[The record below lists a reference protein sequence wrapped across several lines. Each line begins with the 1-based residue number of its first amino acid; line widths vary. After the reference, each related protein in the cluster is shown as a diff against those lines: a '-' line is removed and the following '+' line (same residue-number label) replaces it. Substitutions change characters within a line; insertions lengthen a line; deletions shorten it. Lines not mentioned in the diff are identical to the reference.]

1 MMSDRKAELERK
13 KAKLQAIREEKERR
27 RREKE
32 QKDVRLYMIV
42 EEATVRAAG
51 ADKDHRKEIDAML
64 SSLGMAP
71 VSDVLSSLS
80 SMNSLTPEQSANATP
95 DASLQPSSI
104 NSTQSTGRRK
114 PRELT
119 IVSVANT
126 NIPPKEPVVY
136 SKQTQT
142 VQTTHTSHDA
152 FSKNV
157 SKIPHRSCALFNLTD
172 LAALL
177 NAHSL
182 VFATQ
187 LVKSTH
193 IGHKDCPN
201 LLPNTRSTPP
211 VQQQHQ
217 LTLAP
222 QATLRLTGG
231 VPGKTFHLIVAVTYI
246 PISLV
251 SQDIICELF
260 DFETLIGLSVESY
273 DFSWF
278 SVSLG
283 SDLGLAS
290 LSSLFT
296 MINYMR
302 KTIGQ
307 QISLVKDMSFLSLF
321 TTVLTFDD
329 SQAEDE
335 ENSLPHLDSFQS
347 KLPPGILPHGLPQV
361 KEVQPAVTQVEQE
374 KEKEKPKK
382 EVREFSEEEKQMII
396 LSEDFQRFLDR
407 TSRIVE
413 RALGESID
421 IYTDYTGTMDGEDGL
436 DEKSHQQLWLNRS
449 FFCER
454 WSRNRCV
461 TSMDWSPQFPELLAA
476 SYNNNDDTPNDPD
489 GVCLVWNTKFKK
501 ATPEFIFHCQS
512 PVMSTTFAKF
522 HPNLILG
529 GTYSGQIVLW
539 DNRVQKRTPV
549 QRTPLSA
556 SAHTHPVYCLTVVG
570 TQNAHNLI
578 SISTD
583 GKLCSWSLDML
594 SQPQETLI
602 LYLKQSKT
610 IAATCLAFPHGD
622 VNNFVVGSE
631 DGTVYGDCRHGTK
644 AGVVEMFEG
653 HQGPVTGISTH
664 AVQGGID
671 FSHLFLTSS
680 IDWTIKLWSLKEM
693 KPLYSF
699 EHNGDYVYDVAWSP
713 THPALFAA
721 VDDSGRL
728 DLWNLNQ
735 DTEVP
740 AASVIVDGNPALNR
754 VSWTPSGLHVTVGD
768 DTGKIWVYDVAE
780 HLAYPRSDEWNKFLY
795 TQQDLKNNKA
805 DEELDRLNLS
815 SGPSSLTS
823 LTSISSCPL
832 R

>member
-32 QKDVRLYMIV
+32 QKDV

-51 ADKDHRKEIDAML
+51 ADKDHRKELDAML
-64 SSLGMAP
+64 SSLGVAP

-104 NSTQSTGRRK
+104 NSAQSAGRK
-114 PRELT
+114 KNRELT
-119 IVSVANT
+119 IVSVAHT
-126 NIPPKEPVVY
+126 NIPPVEPVVY

-142 VQTTHTSHDA
+142 IQTTHTSHDA
-152 FSKNV
+152 
-157 SKIPHRSCALFNLTD
+157 HA
-172 LAALL
+172 
-177 NAHSL
+177 
-182 VFATQ
+182 
-187 LVKSTH
+187 
-193 IGHKDCPN
+193 
-201 LLPNTRSTPP
+201 
-211 VQQQHQ
+211 
-217 LTLAP
+217 
-222 QATLRLTGG
+222 
-231 VPGKTFHLIVAVTYI
+231 
-246 PISLV
+246 
-251 SQDIICELF
+251 F
-260 DFETLIGLSVESY
+260 DY
-273 DFSWF
+273 
-278 SVSLG
+278 
-283 SDLGLAS
+283 
-290 LSSLFT
+290 
-296 MINYMR
+296 Y
-302 KTIGQ
+302 
-307 QISLVKDMSFLSLF
+307 
-321 TTVLTFDD
+321 VLTFDD
-329 SQAEDE
+329 GQAEDE
-335 ENSLPHLDSFQS
+335 ENSLPHMDGFQS

-374 KEKEKPKK
+374 KEKEKPK
-382 EVREFSEEEKQMII
+382 EVRELSEEEKQMII

-413 RALGESID
+413 RALGESVD
-421 IYTDYTGTMDGEDGL
+421 IYTDYTGTVDGEDGM
-436 DEKSHQQLWLNRS
+436 DEKSHQRLWLNRS
-449 FFCER
+449 FFCDR

-461 TSMDWSPQFPELLAA
+461 TSMDWSSQFPELLVA

-501 ATPEFIFHCQS
+501 TTPEFIFHCQS
-512 PVMSTTFAKF
+512 PVMSTTFARF

-539 DNRVQKRTPV
+539 DNRVQKRSPI

-556 SAHTHPVYCLTVVG
+556 SAHTHPVYCLNIVG
-570 TQNAHNLI
+570 AQNAHNLI

-583 GKLCSWSLDML
+583 GKVCSWSLEML
-594 SQPQETLI
+594 SQPLETLE
-602 LYLKQSKT
+602 LHTKQSKP
-610 IAATCLAFPHGD
+610 IAATCLAFPYGD

-631 DGTVYGDCRHGTK
+631 DATVYSACRHGTK
-644 AGVVEMFEG
+644 AGVLETYEG
-653 HQGPVTGISTH
+653 HQGPVTGISAH
-664 AVQGGID
+664 AVLGGID

-680 IDWTIKLWSLKEM
+680 IDWTIKLWSLKENN
-693 KPLYSF
+693 PLYSF

-740 AASVIVDGNPALNR
+740 TASIVIDGSPALNR

-780 HLAYPRSDEWNKFLY
+780 HLAHPRIDEWNKFLY
-795 TQQDLKNNKA
+795 TQQELKHNKA
-805 DEELDRLNLS
+805 DEELHKLNLRE
-815 SGPSSLTS
+815 PASLTS
-823 LTSISSCPL
+823 THPLT
-832 R
+832 RYG

>member
-32 QKDVRLYMIV
+32 QKDV

-51 ADKDHRKEIDAML
+51 ADKDHRKELDAML
-64 SSLGMAP
+64 SSLGVAP

-104 NSTQSTGRRK
+104 NSAQSSAGRK
-114 PRELT
+114 KNRELT
-119 IVSVANT
+119 IVSVAHT
-126 NIPPKEPVVY
+126 NIPPVEPVVY

-142 VQTTHTSHDA
+142 IQTTHTSHDGYFEADWWRPRKAHA
-152 FSKNV
+152 F
-157 SKIPHRSCALFNLTD
+157 D
-172 LAALL
+172 
-177 NAHSL
+177 
-182 VFATQ
+182 
-187 LVKSTH
+187 
-193 IGHKDCPN
+193 
-201 LLPNTRSTPP
+201 
-211 VQQQHQ
+211 
-217 LTLAP
+217 
-222 QATLRLTGG
+222 
-231 VPGKTFHLIVAVTYI
+231 Y
-246 PISLV
+246 
-251 SQDIICELF
+251 
-260 DFETLIGLSVESY
+260 Y
-273 DFSWF
+273 
-278 SVSLG
+278 
-283 SDLGLAS
+283 
-290 LSSLFT
+290 
-296 MINYMR
+296 
-302 KTIGQ
+302 
-307 QISLVKDMSFLSLF
+307 
-321 TTVLTFDD
+321 VLTFDD
-329 SQAEDE
+329 GQAEDE
-335 ENSLPHLDSFQS
+335 ENSLPHMDGFQS

-374 KEKEKPKK
+374 KEKEKPK
-382 EVREFSEEEKQMII
+382 EVRELSEEEKQMII

-413 RALGESID
+413 RALGESVD
-421 IYTDYTGTMDGEDGL
+421 IYTDYTGTVDGEDGM
-436 DEKSHQQLWLNRS
+436 DEKSHQRLWLNRS
-449 FFCER
+449 FFCDR

-461 TSMDWSPQFPELLAA
+461 TSMDWSSQFPELLVA

-501 ATPEFIFHCQS
+501 TTPEFIFHCQS
-512 PVMSTTFAKF
+512 PVMSTTFARF

-539 DNRVQKRTPV
+539 DNRVQKRSPI

-556 SAHTHPVYCLTVVG
+556 SAHTHPVYCLNIVG
-570 TQNAHNLI
+570 AQNAHNLI

-583 GKLCSWSLDML
+583 GKVCSWSLEML
-594 SQPQETLI
+594 SQPLETLE
-602 LYLKQSKT
+602 LHTKQSKP
-610 IAATCLAFPHGD
+610 IAATCLAFPYGD

-631 DGTVYGDCRHGTK
+631 DATVYSACRHGTK
-644 AGVVEMFEG
+644 AGVLETYEG
-653 HQGPVTGISTH
+653 HQGPVTGISAH
-664 AVQGGID
+664 AVLGGID

-680 IDWTIKLWSLKEM
+680 IDWTIKLWSLKENN
-693 KPLYSF
+693 PLYSF

-740 AASVIVDGNPALNR
+740 TASIVIDGSPALNR

-780 HLAYPRSDEWNKFLY
+780 HLAHPRIDEWNKFLY
-795 TQQDLKNNKA
+795 TQQELKHNKA
-805 DEELDRLNLS
+805 DEELHKLNLRE
-815 SGPSSLTS
+815 PASLTS
-823 LTSISSCPL
+823 THPLT
-832 R
+832 RYG

>member
-32 QKDVRLYMIV
+32 QKDV

-51 ADKDHRKEIDAML
+51 TDKDQRKEIDAML
-64 SSLGMAP
+64 SSLGVAP

-80 SMNSLTPEQSANATP
+80 SMSSLTPEQSANATP

-104 NSTQSTGRRK
+104 NSAQSSAGRRK
-114 PRELT
+114 NRELT
-119 IVSVANT
+119 IVSVAHT

-142 VQTTHTSHDA
+142 IQTTHTSHDGLSTSSSA
-152 FSKNV
+152 YTIYS
-157 SKIPHRSCALFNLTD
+157 SCSTTTPT
-172 LAALL
+172 
-177 NAHSL
+177 HSCS
-182 VFATQ
+182 A
-187 LVKSTH
+187 
-193 IGHKDCPN
+193 G
-201 LLPNTRSTPP
+201 
-211 VQQQHQ
+211 
-217 LTLAP
+217 
-222 QATLRLTGG
+222 
-231 VPGKTFHLIVAVTYI
+231 Y
-246 PISLV
+246 
-251 SQDIICELF
+251 
-260 DFETLIGLSVESY
+260 FETDWWRPRKGGSAPNYLSHAFDY
-273 DFSWF
+273 
-278 SVSLG
+278 
-283 SDLGLAS
+283 
-290 LSSLFT
+290 
-296 MINYMR
+296 Y
-302 KTIGQ
+302 
-307 QISLVKDMSFLSLF
+307 
-321 TTVLTFDD
+321 VLTFDD
-329 SQAEDE
+329 GQAEDE
-335 ENSLPHLDSFQS
+335 ENSLPHMDGFQS

-361 KEVQPAVTQVEQE
+361 KEVQPAMTQVEQE

-382 EVREFSEEEKQMII
+382 EVRELSEEEKQMII

-413 RALGESID
+413 RALGESVD
-421 IYTDYTGTMDGEDGL
+421 IYTDYTGTMDGEDGM
-436 DEKSHQQLWLNRS
+436 DEKSHQRLWLNRS
-449 FFCER
+449 FICER

-489 GVCLVWNTKFKK
+489 GVCLIWNTKFKK
-501 ATPEFIFHCQS
+501 TTPEFIFHCQS
-512 PVMSTTFAKF
+512 PVMSTTFARF

-539 DNRVQKRTPV
+539 DNRVQKRTPI

-556 SAHTHPVYCLTVVG
+556 TAHTHPVYCLSVVG

-594 SQPQETLI
+594 SQPQEALELHT
-602 LYLKQSKT
+602 KQSKA

-622 VNNFVVGSE
+622 VNNFVMGSE
-631 DGTVYGDCRHGTK
+631 DGTVYSACRHGSR
-644 AGVVEMFEG
+644 AGLTETYEG
-653 HQGPVTGISTH
+653 HQGPVTGISAH

-680 IDWTIKLWSLKEM
+680 LDWTIKLWSLKEN

-713 THPALFAA
+713 THPALFAS

-740 AASVIVDGNPALNR
+740 AASVVVDGCPALNR

-780 HLAYPRSDEWNKFLY
+780 HLAHPRLDEWNKFLY

-805 DEELDRLNLS
+805 DEELDKLNLS

-823 LTSISSCPL
+823 MTSISSVPL

>member
-32 QKDVRLYMIV
+32 QKDV

-51 ADKDHRKEIDAML
+51 TDKDQRKEIDAML
-64 SSLGMAP
+64 SSLGVAP

-80 SMNSLTPEQSANATP
+80 SMSSLTPEQSANATP

-104 NSTQSTGRRK
+104 NSAQSAGRRK
-114 PRELT
+114 NRELT
-119 IVSVANT
+119 IVSVAHT

-142 VQTTHTSHDA
+142 IQTTHTSHDGLSTSSSA
-152 FSKNV
+152 YTIYS
-157 SKIPHRSCALFNLTD
+157 SCSTTTPT
-172 LAALL
+172 
-177 NAHSL
+177 HSCS
-182 VFATQ
+182 A
-187 LVKSTH
+187 
-193 IGHKDCPN
+193 G
-201 LLPNTRSTPP
+201 
-211 VQQQHQ
+211 
-217 LTLAP
+217 
-222 QATLRLTGG
+222 
-231 VPGKTFHLIVAVTYI
+231 Y
-246 PISLV
+246 
-251 SQDIICELF
+251 
-260 DFETLIGLSVESY
+260 FETDWWRPRKGGSAPNYLSHAFDY
-273 DFSWF
+273 
-278 SVSLG
+278 
-283 SDLGLAS
+283 
-290 LSSLFT
+290 
-296 MINYMR
+296 Y
-302 KTIGQ
+302 
-307 QISLVKDMSFLSLF
+307 
-321 TTVLTFDD
+321 VLTFDD
-329 SQAEDE
+329 GQAEDE
-335 ENSLPHLDSFQS
+335 ENSLPHMDGFQS

-374 KEKEKPKK
+374 KQKEKPKK
-382 EVREFSEEEKQMII
+382 EVRELSEEEKQMII

-413 RALGESID
+413 RALGESVD
-421 IYTDYTGTMDGEDGL
+421 IYTDYTGTMDGEDGM
-436 DEKSHQQLWLNRS
+436 DEKSHQRLWLNRS
-449 FFCER
+449 FICER

-489 GVCLVWNTKFKK
+489 GVCLIWNTKFKK
-501 ATPEFIFHCQS
+501 TTPEFIFHCQS
-512 PVMSTTFAKF
+512 PVMSTTFARF

-539 DNRVQKRTPV
+539 DNRVQKRTPI

-556 SAHTHPVYCLTVVG
+556 TAHTHPVYCLSVVG

-594 SQPQETLI
+594 SQPQEALELHT
-602 LYLKQSKT
+602 KQSKA

-622 VNNFVVGSE
+622 VNNFVMGSE
-631 DGTVYGDCRHGTK
+631 DGTVYSACRHGSR
-644 AGVVEMFEG
+644 AGLTETYEG
-653 HQGPVTGISTH
+653 HQGPVTGISAH

-680 IDWTIKLWSLKEM
+680 LDWTIKLWSLKEN

-713 THPALFAA
+713 THPALFAS

-740 AASVIVDGNPALNR
+740 TASVVVDGCPALNR

-780 HLAYPRSDEWNKFLY
+780 HLAHPRLDEWNKFLY

-805 DEELDRLNLS
+805 DEELDKLNLS

-823 LTSISSCPL
+823 MTSISSVPL

>member
-32 QKDVRLYMIV
+32 QKDV

-51 ADKDHRKEIDAML
+51 TDKDQRKEIDAML
-64 SSLGMAP
+64 SSLGVAP

-80 SMNSLTPEQSANATP
+80 SMSSLTPEQSANATP

-104 NSTQSTGRRK
+104 NSAQSSAGRRK
-114 PRELT
+114 NRELT
-119 IVSVANT
+119 IVSVAHT

-142 VQTTHTSHDA
+142 IQTTHTSHDGLSTSSSA
-152 FSKNV
+152 YTIYS
-157 SKIPHRSCALFNLTD
+157 SCSTTTPT
-172 LAALL
+172 
-177 NAHSL
+177 HSCS
-182 VFATQ
+182 A
-187 LVKSTH
+187 
-193 IGHKDCPN
+193 G
-201 LLPNTRSTPP
+201 
-211 VQQQHQ
+211 
-217 LTLAP
+217 
-222 QATLRLTGG
+222 
-231 VPGKTFHLIVAVTYI
+231 Y
-246 PISLV
+246 
-251 SQDIICELF
+251 
-260 DFETLIGLSVESY
+260 FETDWWRPRKGGSAPNYLSH
-273 DFSWF
+273 
-278 SVSLG
+278 
-283 SDLGLAS
+283 A
-290 LSSLFT
+290 
-296 MINYMR
+296 
-302 KTIGQ
+302 
-307 QISLVKDMSFLSLF
+307 
-321 TTVLTFDD
+321 FDYY
-329 SQAEDE
+329 AEDE
-335 ENSLPHLDSFQS
+335 ENSLPHMDGFQS

-374 KEKEKPKK
+374 KQKEKPKK
-382 EVREFSEEEKQMII
+382 EVRELSEEEKQMII

-413 RALGESID
+413 RALGESVD
-421 IYTDYTGTMDGEDGL
+421 IYTDYAGTMDGEDGM
-436 DEKSHQQLWLNRS
+436 DEKSHQRLWLNRS
-449 FFCER
+449 FICER

-489 GVCLVWNTKFKK
+489 GVCLIWNTKFKK
-501 ATPEFIFHCQS
+501 TTPEFIFHCQS
-512 PVMSTTFAKF
+512 PVMATTFARF

-539 DNRVQKRTPV
+539 DNRVQKRTPI

-556 SAHTHPVYCLTVVG
+556 TAHTHPVYCLSVVG

-594 SQPQETLI
+594 SQPQEALELHT
-602 LYLKQSKT
+602 KQSKA

-622 VNNFVVGSE
+622 VNNFVMGSE
-631 DGTVYGDCRHGTK
+631 DGTVYSACRHGSR
-644 AGVVEMFEG
+644 AGLTETYEG
-653 HQGPVTGISTH
+653 HQGPVTGVSAH

-680 IDWTIKLWSLKEM
+680 LDWTIKLWSLKEN

-713 THPALFAA
+713 THPALFAS

-740 AASVIVDGNPALNR
+740 TASVVVDGCPALNR

-780 HLAYPRSDEWNKFLY
+780 HLAHPRIDEWNKFLY

-805 DEELDRLNLS
+805 DEELDKLNLS

-823 LTSISSCPL
+823 MTSISSVPL

>member
-32 QKDVRLYMIV
+32 QKDI

-51 ADKDHRKEIDAML
+51 TDKDHRKELDAML
-64 SSLGMAP
+64 SSLGVAP

-104 NSTQSTGRRK
+104 NSAQSSAGRK
-114 PRELT
+114 KNRELT
-119 IVSVANT
+119 IVSVAHT

-142 VQTTHTSHDA
+142 IQTTHTSHDGYFEADWWRPRKAHA
-152 FSKNV
+152 F
-157 SKIPHRSCALFNLTD
+157 D
-172 LAALL
+172 
-177 NAHSL
+177 
-182 VFATQ
+182 
-187 LVKSTH
+187 
-193 IGHKDCPN
+193 
-201 LLPNTRSTPP
+201 
-211 VQQQHQ
+211 
-217 LTLAP
+217 
-222 QATLRLTGG
+222 
-231 VPGKTFHLIVAVTYI
+231 Y
-246 PISLV
+246 
-251 SQDIICELF
+251 
-260 DFETLIGLSVESY
+260 Y
-273 DFSWF
+273 
-278 SVSLG
+278 
-283 SDLGLAS
+283 
-290 LSSLFT
+290 
-296 MINYMR
+296 
-302 KTIGQ
+302 
-307 QISLVKDMSFLSLF
+307 
-321 TTVLTFDD
+321 VLTFDD
-329 SQAEDE
+329 GQAEDE
-335 ENSLPHLDSFQS
+335 ENSLPHMDGFQS

-374 KEKEKPKK
+374 KEKEKPK
-382 EVREFSEEEKQMII
+382 EVRELSEEEKQMII

-413 RALGESID
+413 RALGESVD
-421 IYTDYTGTMDGEDGL
+421 IYTDYTGTMDGEDGM
-436 DEKSHQQLWLNRS
+436 DEKSHQRLWLNRS
-449 FFCER
+449 FFCDR

-476 SYNNNDDTPNDPD
+476 SYNNNDDIPNDPD

-501 ATPEFIFHCQS
+501 TTPEFIFHCQS
-512 PVMSTTFAKF
+512 PVMSTTFARF

-539 DNRVQKRTPV
+539 DNRVQKRSPI

-556 SAHTHPVYCLTVVG
+556 SAHTHPVYCLNIVG
-570 TQNAHNLI
+570 AQNAHNLI

-583 GKLCSWSLDML
+583 GKLCSWSLEML
-594 SQPQETLI
+594 SQPLETLE
-602 LYLKQSKT
+602 LHTKQSKP
-610 IAATCLAFPHGD
+610 IAATCLAFPYGD

-631 DGTVYGDCRHGTK
+631 DGTVYSACRHGTK
-644 AGVVEMFEG
+644 AGVLETYEG
-653 HQGPVTGISTH
+653 HQGPVTGISAH

-680 IDWTIKLWSLKEM
+680 IDWTIKLWSLKEN

-740 AASVIVDGNPALNR
+740 TASVLIDGCPALNR

-780 HLAYPRSDEWNKFLY
+780 HLAHPRIDEWNKFLY
-795 TQQDLKNNKA
+795 TQQELKHNKA
-805 DEELDRLNLS
+805 DEELHKLNLRE
-815 SGPSSLTS
+815 PAS
-823 LTSISSCPL
+823 LTSIHPLLTTGPL

>member
-1 MMSDRKAELERK
+1 MSDRKAELERK

-32 QKDVRLYMIV
+32 QKDV

-51 ADKDHRKEIDAML
+51 TDKDHRKELDAML
-64 SSLGMAP
+64 SSLGVAP

-104 NSTQSTGRRK
+104 NSAQSSTARK
-114 PRELT
+114 KNRELT
-119 IVSVANT
+119 IVSVAHT

-136 SKQTQT
+136 TKQTQT
-142 VQTTHTSHDA
+142 IQTSHTSHD
-152 FSKNV
+152 
-157 SKIPHRSCALFNLTD
+157 
-172 LAALL
+172 
-177 NAHSL
+177 
-182 VFATQ
+182 
-187 LVKSTH
+187 
-193 IGHKDCPN
+193 
-201 LLPNTRSTPP
+201 
-211 VQQQHQ
+211 
-217 LTLAP
+217 
-222 QATLRLTGG
+222 
-231 VPGKTFHLIVAVTYI
+231 
-246 PISLV
+246 
-251 SQDIICELF
+251 
-260 DFETLIGLSVESY
+260 
-273 DFSWF
+273 
-278 SVSLG
+278 
-283 SDLGLAS
+283 
-290 LSSLFT
+290 
-296 MINYMR
+296 
-302 KTIGQ
+302 
-307 QISLVKDMSFLSLF
+307 
-321 TTVLTFDD
+321 
-329 SQAEDE
+329 AEDE
-335 ENSLPHLDSFQS
+335 ENSLPHMDGFQS

-374 KEKEKPKK
+374 KEKEKPK
-382 EVREFSEEEKQMII
+382 EVRELSEEEKQMII

-413 RALGESID
+413 RALGESVN
-421 IYTDYTGTMDGEDGL
+421 IYTDYTGTMDGEDGM
-436 DEKSHQQLWLNRS
+436 DEKNHQRLWLNRW
-449 FFCER
+449 FFCDR

-461 TSMDWSPQFPELLAA
+461 TSMDWSPQFPELLVA

-501 ATPEFIFHCQS
+501 TTPEFIFHCQS
-512 PVMSTTFAKF
+512 PVMSTTFARF

-539 DNRVQKRTPV
+539 DNRVQKRTPI

-556 SAHTHPVYCLTVVG
+556 NAHTHPVYCLNVVG
-570 TQNAHNLI
+570 AQNAHNLI

-594 SQPQETLI
+594 SQPQETLD
-602 LYLKQSKT
+602 LCTKQSKP
-610 IAATCLAFPHGD
+610 IATTCLTFPHGD

-631 DGTVYGDCRHGTK
+631 EGTVYSACRHGTK
-644 AGVVEMFEG
+644 TGVLETYEG
-653 HQGPVTGISTH
+653 HQGPVTGISAH

-680 IDWTIKLWSLKEM
+680 IDWTIKLWSLKES

-740 AASVIVDGNPALNR
+740 TAGVMIDGCPALNR

-768 DTGKIWVYDVAE
+768 DSGKIWVYDVAE
-780 HLAYPRSDEWNKFLY
+780 HLAHPRIDEWNKFLY
-795 TQQDLKNNKA
+795 TQQELKHNKA
-805 DEELDRLNLS
+805 DEELHKLNLRE
-815 SGPSSLTS
+815 PTS
-823 LTSISSCPL
+823 LTSIPPLLTGPL

>member
-32 QKDVRLYMIV
+32 QKDV

-142 VQTTHTSHDA
+142 VQTTHTSHD
-152 FSKNV
+152 
-157 SKIPHRSCALFNLTD
+157 
-172 LAALL
+172 
-177 NAHSL
+177 
-182 VFATQ
+182 
-187 LVKSTH
+187 
-193 IGHKDCPN
+193 G
-201 LLPNTRSTPP
+201 
-211 VQQQHQ
+211 
-217 LTLAP
+217 
-222 QATLRLTGG
+222 
-231 VPGKTFHLIVAVTYI
+231 Y
-246 PISLV
+246 
-251 SQDIICELF
+251 
-260 DFETLIGLSVESY
+260 FETDWWRPRKGGSAPNYLSHAFDY
-273 DFSWF
+273 
-278 SVSLG
+278 
-283 SDLGLAS
+283 
-290 LSSLFT
+290 
-296 MINYMR
+296 Y
-302 KTIGQ
+302 
-307 QISLVKDMSFLSLF
+307 
-321 TTVLTFDD
+321 VLTFDD

-501 ATPEFIFHCQS
+501 STPEFIFHCQS

>member
-32 QKDVRLYMIV
+32 QKDV

-51 ADKDHRKEIDAML
+51 TDKDQRKEIDAML
-64 SSLGMAP
+64 SSLGVAP

-80 SMNSLTPEQSANATP
+80 SMSSLTPEQSATATP

-104 NSTQSTGRRK
+104 TSAQSAGRRK
-114 PRELT
+114 TRELT
-119 IVSVANT
+119 IVSVAHT

-142 VQTTHTSHDA
+142 IQTTHTSHDGLSTSSSA
-152 FSKNV
+152 YTIYS
-157 SKIPHRSCALFNLTD
+157 SCSTTTPT
-172 LAALL
+172 
-177 NAHSL
+177 HSCS
-182 VFATQ
+182 A
-187 LVKSTH
+187 
-193 IGHKDCPN
+193 G
-201 LLPNTRSTPP
+201 
-211 VQQQHQ
+211 
-217 LTLAP
+217 
-222 QATLRLTGG
+222 
-231 VPGKTFHLIVAVTYI
+231 Y
-246 PISLV
+246 
-251 SQDIICELF
+251 
-260 DFETLIGLSVESY
+260 FETDWWRPRKGGSAPNYLSHAFDYYDEYNLNPGLEWE
-273 DFSWF
+273 DE
-278 SVSLG
+278 
-283 SDLGLAS
+283 
-290 LSSLFT
+290 FT
-296 MINYMR
+296 
-302 KTIGQ
+302 
-307 QISLVKDMSFLSLF
+307 
-321 TTVLTFDD
+321 
-329 SQAEDE
+329 AEDE
-335 ENSLPHLDSFQS
+335 ENSLPHMDGFQS

-374 KEKEKPKK
+374 KQKEKPKK
-382 EVREFSEEEKQMII
+382 EVRELSEEEKQMII

-413 RALGESID
+413 RALGESVD
-421 IYTDYTGTMDGEDGL
+421 IYTDYAGTMDGEDGM
-436 DEKSHQQLWLNRS
+436 DEKSHQRLWLNRS
-449 FFCER
+449 FICER

-489 GVCLVWNTKFKK
+489 GVCLIWNTKFKK
-501 ATPEFIFHCQS
+501 TTPEFIFHCQS
-512 PVMSTTFAKF
+512 PVMSTTFARF

-539 DNRVQKRTPV
+539 DNRVQKRTPI

-556 SAHTHPVYCLTVVG
+556 TAHTHPVYCLNVVG

-594 SQPQETLI
+594 SQPQEALELHT
-602 LYLKQSKT
+602 KQSKA

-622 VNNFVVGSE
+622 VNNFVMGSE
-631 DGTVYGDCRHGTK
+631 DGTVYSACRHGSR
-644 AGVVEMFEG
+644 AGLTETYEG
-653 HQGPVTGISTH
+653 HQGPVTGVSAH

-680 IDWTIKLWSLKEM
+680 LDWTIKLWSLKEN

-713 THPALFAA
+713 THPALFAS

-740 AASVIVDGNPALNR
+740 TASVVVDGCPALNR

-780 HLAYPRSDEWNKFLY
+780 HLAHPRIDEWNKFLY

-805 DEELDRLNLS
+805 DEELDKLNLS

-823 LTSISSCPL
+823 MTSISSVPL

>member
-32 QKDVRLYMIV
+32 QKDV

-142 VQTTHTSHDA
+142 VQTTHTSHDGL
-152 FSKNV
+152 SK
-157 SKIPHRSCALFNLTD
+157 SSSEYTIYSSCSTTTPT
-172 LAALL
+172 
-177 NAHSL
+177 HSCS
-182 VFATQ
+182 A
-187 LVKSTH
+187 
-193 IGHKDCPN
+193 G
-201 LLPNTRSTPP
+201 
-211 VQQQHQ
+211 
-217 LTLAP
+217 
-222 QATLRLTGG
+222 
-231 VPGKTFHLIVAVTYI
+231 Y
-246 PISLV
+246 
-251 SQDIICELF
+251 
-260 DFETLIGLSVESY
+260 FETDWWRPRKGGSAPNYLSHAFDYYDEYNLNPGLEWE
-273 DFSWF
+273 DE
-278 SVSLG
+278 
-283 SDLGLAS
+283 
-290 LSSLFT
+290 FT
-296 MINYMR
+296 
-302 KTIGQ
+302 
-307 QISLVKDMSFLSLF
+307 
-321 TTVLTFDD
+321 
-329 SQAEDE
+329 AEDE

-396 LSEDFQRFLDR
+396 LSEDFKRFLDS

-501 ATPEFIFHCQS
+501 STPEFIFHCQS

-594 SQPQETLI
+594 SQPQETLN
-602 LYLKQSKT
+602 LLLKQSKT

-631 DGTVYGDCRHGTK
+631 DGTVYGDCRHGRK
-644 AGVVEMFEG
+644 SAVVEVLYEG

-740 AASVIVDGNPALNR
+740 VASVIVDGNPALNR

-805 DEELDRLNLS
+805 DEELDRLNLN

-823 LTSISSCPL
+823 LTSMSSCPL

>member
-1 MMSDRKAELERK
+1 MAGVSFGGLQFPTIKMMSDRKAELERK

-32 QKDVRLYMIV
+32 QKDV

-142 VQTTHTSHDA
+142 VQTTHTSHD
-152 FSKNV
+152 
-157 SKIPHRSCALFNLTD
+157 
-172 LAALL
+172 
-177 NAHSL
+177 
-182 VFATQ
+182 
-187 LVKSTH
+187 
-193 IGHKDCPN
+193 G
-201 LLPNTRSTPP
+201 
-211 VQQQHQ
+211 
-217 LTLAP
+217 
-222 QATLRLTGG
+222 
-231 VPGKTFHLIVAVTYI
+231 Y
-246 PISLV
+246 
-251 SQDIICELF
+251 
-260 DFETLIGLSVESY
+260 FETDWWRPRKDEYNLNPGLEWE
-273 DFSWF
+273 DE
-278 SVSLG
+278 
-283 SDLGLAS
+283 
-290 LSSLFT
+290 FT
-296 MINYMR
+296 
-302 KTIGQ
+302 
-307 QISLVKDMSFLSLF
+307 
-321 TTVLTFDD
+321 
-329 SQAEDE
+329 AEDE

-396 LSEDFQRFLDR
+396 LSEDFKRFLDC

-501 ATPEFIFHCQS
+501 STPEFIFHCQS

-594 SQPQETLI
+594 SQPQETLN
-602 LYLKQSKT
+602 LLLKQSKT

-631 DGTVYGDCRHGTK
+631 DGTVYGDCRHGRK
-644 AGVVEMFEG
+644 SAVVEIFYEG

-680 IDWTIKLWSLKEM
+680 IDWTIKLWSLKEL

-805 DEELDRLNLS
+805 DEELDRLNLN

>member
-32 QKDVRLYMIV
+32 QKDV
-42 EEATVRAAG
+42 EEAIVRVG
-51 ADKDHRKEIDAML
+51 TGTEKDQQKEIDAL
-64 SSLGMAP
+64 LCGLNIAP
-71 VSDVLSSLS
+71 VSDVLSNLS
-80 SMNSLTPEQSANATP
+80 SMSSLTPEQSANATP

-104 NSTQSTGRRK
+104 NSAQSSASRK
-114 PRELT
+114 KNRELT
-119 IVSVANT
+119 VVSVAHT

-142 VQTTHTSHDA
+142 IQTTHTSHDA
-152 FSKNV
+152 HAFDYYDEY
-157 SKIPHRSCALFNLTD
+157 NL
-172 LAALL
+172 
-177 NAHSL
+177 N
-182 VFATQ
+182 
-187 LVKSTH
+187 
-193 IGHKDCPN
+193 
-201 LLPNTRSTPP
+201 
-211 VQQQHQ
+211 
-217 LTLAP
+217 
-222 QATLRLTGG
+222 
-231 VPGKTFHLIVAVTYI
+231 PGLEWE
-246 PISLV
+246 
-251 SQDIICELF
+251 DE
-260 DFETLIGLSVESY
+260 
-273 DFSWF
+273 
-278 SVSLG
+278 
-283 SDLGLAS
+283 
-290 LSSLFT
+290 FT
-296 MINYMR
+296 
-302 KTIGQ
+302 
-307 QISLVKDMSFLSLF
+307 
-321 TTVLTFDD
+321 
-329 SQAEDE
+329 AEDE
-335 ENSLPHLDSFQS
+335 ENSLPHMDGFQS

-382 EVREFSEEEKQMII
+382 EVRELSEEEKQMII

-413 RALGESID
+413 RALGESVD
-421 IYTDYTGTMDGEDGL
+421 IYTDYTGTMDGEDGM
-436 DEKSHQQLWLNRS
+436 DEKSHQRLWLNRS
-449 FFCER
+449 FICER

-489 GVCLVWNTKFKK
+489 GVCLIWNTKFKK
-501 ATPEFIFHCQS
+501 TTPEFIFHCQS
-512 PVMSTTFAKF
+512 PVMSTTFARF

-539 DNRVQKRTPV
+539 DNRVQKRTPI

-556 SAHTHPVYCLTVVG
+556 TAHTHPVYCLNVVG

-594 SQPQETLI
+594 SQPQEALELHT
-602 LYLKQSKT
+602 KQSKA

-622 VNNFVVGSE
+622 VNNFVMGSE
-631 DGTVYGDCRHGTK
+631 DGTVYSACRHGSR
-644 AGVVEMFEG
+644 AGLTETYEG
-653 HQGPVTGISTH
+653 HQGPVTGISAH

-680 IDWTIKLWSLKEM
+680 LDWTIKLWSLKEN

-740 AASVIVDGNPALNR
+740 TASVVVDGSPALNR

-780 HLAYPRSDEWNKFLY
+780 HLAHPRIDEWNKFLY

-805 DEELDRLNLS
+805 DEELDKLNLS

-823 LTSISSCPL
+823 MTSISSIPL

>member
-32 QKDVRLYMIV
+32 QKDV

-51 ADKDHRKEIDAML
+51 ADKDHRKELDAML
-64 SSLGMAP
+64 SSLGVAP

-104 NSTQSTGRRK
+104 NSAQSSAGRK
-114 PRELT
+114 KNRELT
-119 IVSVANT
+119 IVSVAHT
-126 NIPPKEPVVY
+126 NIPPVEPVVY

-142 VQTTHTSHDA
+142 IQTTHTSHD
-152 FSKNV
+152 
-157 SKIPHRSCALFNLTD
+157 
-172 LAALL
+172 
-177 NAHSL
+177 
-182 VFATQ
+182 
-187 LVKSTH
+187 
-193 IGHKDCPN
+193 G
-201 LLPNTRSTPP
+201 
-211 VQQQHQ
+211 
-217 LTLAP
+217 
-222 QATLRLTGG
+222 
-231 VPGKTFHLIVAVTYI
+231 Y
-246 PISLV
+246 
-251 SQDIICELF
+251 
-260 DFETLIGLSVESY
+260 FEA
-273 DFSWF
+273 DWWRP
-278 SVSLG
+278 
-283 SDLGLAS
+283 
-290 LSSLFT
+290 
-296 MINYMR
+296 R
-302 KTIGQ
+302 K
-307 QISLVKDMSFLSLF
+307 
-321 TTVLTFDD
+321 VLTFDD
-329 SQAEDE
+329 GQAEDE
-335 ENSLPHLDSFQS
+335 ENSLPHMDGFQS

-374 KEKEKPKK
+374 KEKEKPK
-382 EVREFSEEEKQMII
+382 EVRELSEEEKQMII

-413 RALGESID
+413 RALGESVD
-421 IYTDYTGTMDGEDGL
+421 IYTDYTGTVDGEDGM
-436 DEKSHQQLWLNRS
+436 DEKSHQRLWLNRS
-449 FFCER
+449 FFCDR

-461 TSMDWSPQFPELLAA
+461 TSMDWSSQFPELLVA

-501 ATPEFIFHCQS
+501 TTPEFIFHCQS
-512 PVMSTTFAKF
+512 PVMSTTFARF

-539 DNRVQKRTPV
+539 DNRVQKRSPI

-556 SAHTHPVYCLTVVG
+556 SAHTHPVYCLNIVG
-570 TQNAHNLI
+570 AQNAHNLI

-583 GKLCSWSLDML
+583 GKVCSWSLEML
-594 SQPQETLI
+594 SQPLETLE
-602 LYLKQSKT
+602 LHTKQSKP
-610 IAATCLAFPHGD
+610 IAATCLAFPYGD

-631 DGTVYGDCRHGTK
+631 DATVYSACRHGTK
-644 AGVVEMFEG
+644 AGVLETYEG
-653 HQGPVTGISTH
+653 HQGPVTGISAH
-664 AVQGGID
+664 AVLGGID

-680 IDWTIKLWSLKEM
+680 IDWTIKLWSLKENN
-693 KPLYSF
+693 PLYSF

-740 AASVIVDGNPALNR
+740 TASIVIDGSPALNR

-780 HLAYPRSDEWNKFLY
+780 HLAHPRIDEWNKFLY
-795 TQQDLKNNKA
+795 TQQELKHNKA
-805 DEELDRLNLS
+805 DEELHKLNLRE
-815 SGPSSLTS
+815 PASLTS
-823 LTSISSCPL
+823 THPLT
-832 R
+832 RYG

>member
-32 QKDVRLYMIV
+32 QKDV

-51 ADKDHRKEIDAML
+51 ADKDHRKELDAML
-64 SSLGMAP
+64 SSLGVAP

-80 SMNSLTPEQSANATP
+80 SMNSLTPEQSTNATP
-95 DASLQPSSI
+95 DASLQPCSI
-104 NSTQSTGRRK
+104 NSSQSANRRK

-119 IVSVANT
+119 VVSVGHT
-126 NIPPKEPVVY
+126 NIPPKEAVVY

-142 VQTTHTSHDA
+142 LQTTHASHDGL
-152 FSKNV
+152 S
-157 SKIPHRSCALFNLTD
+157 SSSSTYTIYSCSTTTPT
-172 LAALL
+172 
-177 NAHSL
+177 HSCS
-182 VFATQ
+182 A
-187 LVKSTH
+187 
-193 IGHKDCPN
+193 G
-201 LLPNTRSTPP
+201 
-211 VQQQHQ
+211 
-217 LTLAP
+217 
-222 QATLRLTGG
+222 
-231 VPGKTFHLIVAVTYI
+231 Y
-246 PISLV
+246 
-251 SQDIICELF
+251 
-260 DFETLIGLSVESY
+260 FETDWWRPRKDEYNLNPGLEWE
-273 DFSWF
+273 DEF
-278 SVSLG
+278 
-283 SDLGLAS
+283 
-290 LSSLFT
+290 
-296 MINYMR
+296 
-302 KTIGQ
+302 
-307 QISLVKDMSFLSLF
+307 
-321 TTVLTFDD
+321 TVLTFDD
-329 SQAEDE
+329 GQAEDE
-335 ENSLPHLDSFQS
+335 ENSLPHMDGFQS

-361 KEVQPAVTQVEQE
+361 KEVLPAVTQVEQE
-374 KEKEKPKK
+374 KEKEVPK
-382 EVREFSEEEKQMII
+382 EVRELSEEEKQMVI
-396 LSEDFQRFLDR
+396 LTEDFQGFLDR

-413 RALGESID
+413 RALGESVD
-421 IYTDYTGTMDGEDGL
+421 IYTDYTGNMDGEDGM
-436 DEKSHQQLWLNRS
+436 DEKNHQRLWLNRS
-449 FFCER
+449 FYCER

-501 ATPEFIFHCQS
+501 TTAEFIFHCQS
-512 PVMSTTFAKF
+512 PVMSTTFARF

-539 DNRVQKRTPV
+539 DNRVQKRTPI

-556 SAHTHPVYCLTVVG
+556 SAHTHPVYCLNVVG

-594 SQPQETLI
+594 SQPQETLE
-602 LYLKQSKT
+602 LHAKQSKP

-631 DGTVYGDCRHGTK
+631 DGTVYSACRHGSRV
-644 AGVVEMFEG
+644 GVTETYEG
-653 HQGPVTGISTH
+653 HQGPVTGVSAH

-680 IDWTIKLWSLKEM
+680 IDWTIKLWSLKEN

-721 VDDSGRL
+721 VDDSGKL

-740 AASVIVDGNPALNR
+740 AASEIVEGCPALNR

-768 DTGKIWVYDVAE
+768 DSGRIWVYDVAE
-780 HLAYPRSDEWNKFLY
+780 HLAHARHDEWNKFLY

-805 DEELDRLNLS
+805 DEELDKLNPS

-823 LTSISSCPL
+823 MSSMSSVPL

>member
-1 MMSDRKAELERK
+1 MAGVSFGGLQFPTIKMMSDRKAELERK

-32 QKDVRLYMIV
+32 QKDV

-152 FSKNV
+152 
-157 SKIPHRSCALFNLTD
+157 HA
-172 LAALL
+172 
-177 NAHSL
+177 
-182 VFATQ
+182 
-187 LVKSTH
+187 
-193 IGHKDCPN
+193 
-201 LLPNTRSTPP
+201 
-211 VQQQHQ
+211 
-217 LTLAP
+217 
-222 QATLRLTGG
+222 
-231 VPGKTFHLIVAVTYI
+231 
-246 PISLV
+246 
-251 SQDIICELF
+251 F
-260 DFETLIGLSVESY
+260 DY
-273 DFSWF
+273 
-278 SVSLG
+278 
-283 SDLGLAS
+283 
-290 LSSLFT
+290 
-296 MINYMR
+296 Y
-302 KTIGQ
+302 
-307 QISLVKDMSFLSLF
+307 
-321 TTVLTFDD
+321 VLTFDD

-396 LSEDFQRFLDR
+396 LSEDFKRFLDS

-501 ATPEFIFHCQS
+501 STPEFIFHCQS

-594 SQPQETLI
+594 SQPQETLN
-602 LYLKQSKT
+602 LLLKQSKT

-631 DGTVYGDCRHGTK
+631 DGTVYGDCRHGRK
-644 AGVVEMFEG
+644 SAVVEVLYEG

-740 AASVIVDGNPALNR
+740 VASVIVDGNPALNR

-805 DEELDRLNLS
+805 DEELDRLNLN

-823 LTSISSCPL
+823 LTSMSSCPL